1 MKLDGRETVQY
12 VVGQMLDPVVREEVV
27 NTCLIVHDENGRE
40 LPPDA
45 KGTFKCPSLG
55 TMEYENGTA
64 RPLPTPAQK
73 RTLSDIQTEQL
84 LWSER
89 NFGNH
94 PAWHPLL
101 GIQEEAGELAHA
113 FLKRTQGIRKNQDH
127 DAAIRDAV
135 GDIVIYLM
143 DFCSCEGIDLQEAI
157 EGAWDTVRKRNWKA
171 APTSGMEA
179 KQ

>member
-1 MKLDGRETVQY
+1 VSTKQ
-12 VVGQMLDPVVREEVV
+12 
-27 NTCLIVHDENGRE
+27 
-40 LPPDA
+40 
-45 KGTFKCPSLG
+45 
-55 TMEYENGTA
+55 
-64 RPLPTPAQK
+64 
-73 RTLSDIQTEQL
+73 TLADIQTEQR
-84 LWSER
+84 LWSLR
-89 NFGNH
+89 NFGGH

-113 FLKRTQGIRKNQDH
+113 FLKRTQGIRKNQNH

-171 APTSGMEA
+171 DPTSGAE
-179 KQ
+179 K